1 MATDK
6 EIEAPLPPR
15 PAWNSD
21 FPIDRIE
28 AQHVLRRE
36 FAKYLVFVAGGLA
49 AGSAW
54 VAVRDKLFPHEPI
67 AVEHLICRTQDVPV
81 GGTHAFTLPGSTV
94 PYILINLGND
104 EWRAFEQKCTHLS
117 CAVFYQ
123 PKEGKIECPC
133 HNGWFDARTGA
144 PLQGPPQR
152 PLPQLQLEVRGG
164 EIFVMPSKHE
174 EHSA

>member
-1 MATDK
+1 MNKD
-6 EIEAPLPPR
+6 IEAPLPSAASMER
-15 PAWNSD
+15 R
-21 FPIDRIE
+21 FPDRT
-28 AQHVLRRE
+28 RRS
-36 FAKYLVFVAGGLA
+36 AACLTARIRQVSCASSR
-49 AGSAW
+49 AGSPSAARGLPS
-54 VAVRDKLFPHEPI
+54 VTSSSRI
-67 AVEHLICRTQDVPV
+67 SRITGEHLICKTQDVPV
-81 GGTHAFTLPGSTV
+81 GGTHAFTLPGSAV

-152 PLPQLQLEVRGG
+152 PLPQLQLEVRGDD
-164 EIFVMPSKHE
+164 IFIVPSKHE